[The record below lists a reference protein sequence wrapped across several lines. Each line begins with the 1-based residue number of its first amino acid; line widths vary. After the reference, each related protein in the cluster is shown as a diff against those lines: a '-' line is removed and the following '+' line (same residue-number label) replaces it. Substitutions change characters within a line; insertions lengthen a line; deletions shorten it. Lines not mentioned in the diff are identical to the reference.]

1 MISLKPTF
9 ESTHSDFWGIRNFS
23 KPKVLLAIAALA
35 ALGNVLG
42 FVMIPIGPQAKLDL
56 TTLPLLIIAVLYG
69 PIPALAGGILGSL
82 VTIMQFGQP
91 LSPFLW
97 YGPYLFVCSFLTK
110 KLRVTVA
117 PWLALIVCWP
127 TFGYLL
133 NVTILG
139 YGTAIWTLIGGKEF
153 IMSFVYGF
161 LVEKLLDSPR
171 IRKAFLS

>member
-1 MISLKPTF
+1 MISLKPKFDT
-9 ESTHSDFWGIRNFS
+9 THGDFWGIRNLS
-23 KPKVLLAIAALA
+23 KPKVLLSIAALA

-69 PIPALAGGILGSL
+69 PLPALIGGVLGSL

-97 YGPYLFVCSFLTK
+97 YGPYLFFCSLLTK
-110 KLRVTVA
+110 KIRASIA
-117 PWLALIVCWP
+117 PWIALIFCWP

-139 YGTAIWTLIGGKEF
+139 YGIAIWAGIAIKELV
-153 IMSFVYGF
+153 MSLVYGF
-161 LVEKLLDSPR
+161 LVELLLASPR
-171 IRKAFLS
+171 IRKAFLA